1 MLDWYPVIRVK
12 IGGGKFDF
20 DSVLLHLS
28 QHSREKRNG
37 MNYPYAARAARA
49 AITVAATGAVG
60 ATTVDCQRIFKVE
73 TAVLKAA
80 IAERI

>member
-1 MLDWYPVIRVK
+1 MLDWYRIIGVK
-12 IGGGKFDF
+12 IGGGKFEF

-28 QHSREKRNG
+28 QYSPEKRNR
-37 MNYPYAARAARA
+37 MKYPYAARAARTV
-49 AITVAATGAVG
+49 ITVAAAGAVG

-80 IAERI
+80 AAERI